1 MKCELCLFQE
11 KPDNLHKL
19 TVHLETCSHEQRLKA
34 SAVWRNG
41 EVTATLNPLEE
52 EMKFP
57 MEIRDL
63 PDPEVPS
70 VVVPKVYTPDVVQMS
85 LEPTKR
91 GTGRRSSDY

>member
-1 MKCELCLFQE
+1 
-11 KPDNLHKL
+11 
-19 TVHLETCSHEQRLKA
+19 
-34 SAVWRNG
+34 
-41 EVTATLNPLEE
+41 LNPLEE
-52 EMKFP
+52 ETKFP

-63 PDPEVPS
+63 PDPDVPS